1 MDNIIEEEF
10 DVIELPSK
18 GLFYKSKKNT
28 VQVSYLTATD
38 ENILTSP
45 NLLQSGKVIDVLL
58 NKKIVDKDIKA
69 DDMLPGDKNAIL
81 FWLRSTGYG
90 EKYPIE
96 VTDPNTNEKFEYEVD
111 LSEIPIKEI
120 TLTPDEN
127 GECEFILP
135 LSKSKVKFRYLTSKE
150 EDTIVEQDEKDRRKK
165 GPNAI
170 SEVLTK
176 KLIAQIMEID
186 GIRDRNEIY
195 VKVNRLKVGDSSA
208 LRKYINDNEPG
219 LDTNIQVTS
228 PSGSFFF
235 TELPITT
242 KFLWPYI
249 NS

>member
-1 MDNIIEEEF
+1 MDNIIDEEF
-10 DVIELPSK
+10 DVITLPSQ

-28 VQVSYLTATD
+28 VQVSYLTASD

-58 NKKIVDKDIKA
+58 NKKIIDKDIKP
-69 DDMLPGDKNAIL
+69 DDMLVGDKNAIL
-81 FWLRSTGYG
+81 FWLRATGYG

-96 VTDPNTNEKFEYEVD
+96 VIDPNTNEKFEYEVD
-111 LSEIPIKEI
+111 LSEIPTKEI
-120 TLTPDEN
+120 KLTPDEN
-127 GECEFILP
+127 GECEFTLP

-150 EDTIVEQDEKDRRKK
+150 EDVIVEQDEKDRRKK

-170 SEVLTK
+170 SEALTK

-186 GIRDRNEIY
+186 GVRDRNEIY
-195 VKVNRLKVGDSSA
+195 VKVNKLKVGDSSA
-208 LRKYINDNEPG
+208 LRQYINDNEPG
-219 LDTNIQVTS
+219 LDTNISVTS